1 MLTIS
6 RIGDSMAALTET
18 PAPVR
23 FDPATLE
30 TLGAYRYRD
39 DMVGQISTAHPQLD
53 VPPPFGR
60 AAAPQ
65 AAGLTVGD
73 SATLVA
79 CPSPEEMLESA
90 KFLYSMVLRLA
101 DRPGPR
107 LAENGPGRSC
117 PY

>member
-53 VPPPFGR
+53 VPPR
-60 AAAPQ
+60 S
-65 AAGLTVGD
+65 AGPPHPKRQV
-73 SATLVA
+73 
-79 CPSPEEMLESA
+79 
-90 KFLYSMVLRLA
+90 
-101 DRPGPR
+101 
-107 LAENGPGRSC
+107 
-117 PY
+117 